1 MKMEGFQIN
10 YTDLS
15 DLFWE
20 YKRKI
25 ENLIENIDN
34 CIERINMFTEN
45 AVFTGKTGDAVK
57 SYLGEAHIT
66 ILSGIKVTAQK
77 LLDNMA
83 AYKDGYRA
91 IDSSTNFKLD
101 EEAIQEFRKK
111 LASNYE
117 DTDEYT
123 GKIRSALSEVSDIS
137 DVGMPDSNGVFDIH
151 EQMDSD
157 LIKLVSNVNSYEREN
172 VVRLENSVEL
182 LLENLQ
188 SCLSKIGLSQ
198 GAIESYETGSFI
210 TGKDAGTLNTGIK
223 IFGDLHE
230 KNKEAY
236 DEIYETEQKI
246 KDEAEKRKTQGIW
259 RIVGGAVLIATGAAC
274 IVLTGGAATPV
285 VADVAVAVGRGTAV
299 FGAADAIEGTQDI
312 YYGSTGDIDSTAVN
326 GIKDDLFQG
335 NEDAYYLTENA
346 FAFAAS
352 AMIPIGQASTAG
364 NLTFKSTATIVAKE
378 GISMG
383 AGAGAQKIT
392 TDVTGNDTAGMVAGM
407 VASGVTAKGL
417 NGIEAEA
424 NKLAKAPKGIDG
436 VTEGAGNLAEDVG
449 KAGKGLEGAAK
460 GAESAAEDAGKVVET
475 SYGKSREIIQCSD
488 INSKE
493 VAKVEEKVPVSDA
506 VMKSLEGSG
515 LTSDRIKEIRDL
527 PKPDYSKGEF
537 VNRDVNKPD
546 PKTYLNPDYYQKHLE
561 PFEKTGCYRIQR
573 TDPMLPDDQYGGV
586 LGHNSGLFVTSGE
599 DMMKVLKEADGD
611 VSKLEKIFGMD
622 EGDWGKN
629 PVIIRVD
636 DPQHLRIPDGNE
648 MGAWTKYYIP
658 GGFTSGN
665 QAEAVIDSVPRGEY
679 QVMKFNNPELMNW
692 MKKGIGE

>member
-1 MKMEGFQIN
+1 
-10 YTDLS
+10 
-15 DLFWE
+15 
-20 YKRKI
+20 
-25 ENLIENIDN
+25 
-34 CIERINMFTEN
+34 
-45 AVFTGKTGDAVK
+45 
-57 SYLGEAHIT
+57 
-66 ILSGIKVTAQK
+66 
-77 LLDNMA
+77 MA

-123 GKIRSALSEVSDIS
+123 GKIRSVLSEVSDIS

-198 GAIESYETGSFI
+198 CAIESYETGSFI
-210 TGKDAGTLNTGIK
+210 TGKDAGALNTGIK

-259 RIVGGAVLIATGAAC
+259 RMVGGAVLIATGAAC
-274 IVLTGGAATPV
+274 IVLTGGAATPI
-285 VADVAVAVGRGTAV
+285 VADVAVAVGSGTAV

-417 NGIEAEA
+417 NGIDTKFNVSG
-424 NKLAKAPKGIDG
+424 NKWY
-436 VTEGAGNLAEDVG
+436 
-449 KAGKGLEGAAK
+449 
-460 GAESAAEDAGKVVET
+460 AESAYNEYKKLSDDSKVLTFNSLNSEEIYNIVKNSPESWAVEGYDLITSHNAKYFIKLTTNSIGEKTFNLDWPYYGGYEPDTIASIGELSGK
-475 SYGKSREIIQCSD
+475 I
-488 INSKE
+488 
-493 VAKVEEKVPVSDA
+493 PVS
-506 VMKSLEGSG
+506 
-515 LTSDRIKEIRDL
+515 RD
-527 PKPDYSKGEF
+527 
-537 VNRDVNKPD
+537 
-546 PKTYLNPDYYQKHLE
+546 
-561 PFEKTGCYRIQR
+561 
-573 TDPMLPDDQYGGV
+573 GG
-586 LGHNSGLFVTSGE
+586 
-599 DMMKVLKEADGD
+599 D
-611 VSKLEKIFGMD
+611 
-622 EGDWGKN
+622 
-629 PVIIRVD
+629 
-636 DPQHLRIPDGNE
+636 
-648 MGAWTKYYIP
+648 
-658 GGFTSGN
+658 GGFTMGYGKNADGTYANNSERSIPKSSAKVNTGTFDVDVYKDTVDIVISGKSDFCKLQKLVKMGFSN
-665 QAEAVIDSVPRGEY
+665 KNAAKMISDYESWRTRIEIIGENNISDGVEIAGNNVTSKYGYYGKAAAWDVGDVHMKGGAGQMNTIYSWGTLKDTGIISDLGTAVI
-679 QVMKFNNPELMNW
+679 N
-692 MKKGIGE
+692 

>member
-1 MKMEGFQIN
+1 MEGFQIN

-34 CIERINMFTEN
+34 CIERISMFTEN

-66 ILSGIKVTAQK
+66 ILSGIKVTAQT

-198 GAIESYETGSFI
+198 GAIEIYETGSFI

-259 RIVGGAVLIATGAAC
+259 RTVGGAVLIATGAAC
-274 IVLTGGAATPV
+274 IVLTGGAAIPI
-285 VADVAVAVGRGTAV
+285 VADVAVAVGSGTAV

-352 AMIPIGQASTAG
+352 AMIPIGHASTAG

-460 GAESAAEDAGKVVET
+460 GAESAAEDAGKVVE
-475 SYGKSREIIQCSD
+475 SGSSSGK
-488 INSKE
+488 
-493 VAKVEEKVPVSDA
+493 VW
-506 VMKSLEGSG
+506 
-515 LTSDRIKEIRDL
+515 
-527 PKPDYSKGEF
+527 DYSKQFDGELANF
-537 VNRDVNKPD
+537 NAGYEIKNVIKEDLYLVQFHSNAEVGSGRSLKYWTTFDAANRISTVD
-546 PKTYLNPDYYQKHLE
+546 DYMNQMALLSNWGARDNVSIAKIPAGTKIKYAIGTAKEQVGAIESRPGGGLQIL
-561 PFEKTGCYRIQR
+561 FEKFDDGWVLDTR
-573 TDPMLPDDQYGGV
+573 PLP
-586 LGHNSGLFVTSGE
+586 
-599 DMMKVLKEADGD
+599 
-611 VSKLEKIFGMD
+611 
-622 EGDWGKN
+622 
-629 PVIIRVD
+629 
-636 DPQHLRIPDGNE
+636 
-648 MGAWTKYYIP
+648 
-658 GGFTSGN
+658 
-665 QAEAVIDSVPRGEY
+665 
-679 QVMKFNNPELMNW
+679 
-692 MKKGIGE
+692 

>member
-1 MKMEGFQIN
+1 MEGFQIN

-34 CIERINMFTEN
+34 CIERISMFTEN

-66 ILSGIKVTAQK
+66 ILSGIKVTAQT

-198 GAIESYETGSFI
+198 CAIESYETGSFI
-210 TGKDAGTLNTGIK
+210 TGKDAGALNTGIK

-259 RIVGGAVLIATGAAC
+259 RTVGGAVLIATGVAC
-274 IVLTGGAATPV
+274 IVLTGGAAIPI
-285 VADVAVAVGRGTAV
+285 VADVAVAVGSGTAV

-407 VASGVTAKGL
+407 VVSGVTAKGL

-436 VTEGAGNLAEDVG
+436 VTEE
-449 KAGKGLEGAAK
+449 AGKGLEGAAK
-460 GAESAAEDAGKVVET
+460 GAESAAEDVGKVVE
-475 SYGKSREIIQCSD
+475 SGSSSGK
-488 INSKE
+488 
-493 VAKVEEKVPVSDA
+493 VW
-506 VMKSLEGSG
+506 
-515 LTSDRIKEIRDL
+515 
-527 PKPDYSKGEF
+527 DYSKQFDGELANF
-537 VNRDVNKPD
+537 NAGYEIKNVIKEDLYLVQFHSNAEVGSGRSLKYWTTFDAANRISTVD
-546 PKTYLNPDYYQKHLE
+546 DYMNQMALLSNWGARDNVSIAKIPAGTKIKYAIGTAKEQVGAIESRPGGGLQIL
-561 PFEKTGCYRIQR
+561 FEKFDDGWVLDTR
-573 TDPMLPDDQYGGV
+573 PLP
-586 LGHNSGLFVTSGE
+586 
-599 DMMKVLKEADGD
+599 
-611 VSKLEKIFGMD
+611 
-622 EGDWGKN
+622 
-629 PVIIRVD
+629 
-636 DPQHLRIPDGNE
+636 
-648 MGAWTKYYIP
+648 
-658 GGFTSGN
+658 
-665 QAEAVIDSVPRGEY
+665 
-679 QVMKFNNPELMNW
+679 
-692 MKKGIGE
+692 